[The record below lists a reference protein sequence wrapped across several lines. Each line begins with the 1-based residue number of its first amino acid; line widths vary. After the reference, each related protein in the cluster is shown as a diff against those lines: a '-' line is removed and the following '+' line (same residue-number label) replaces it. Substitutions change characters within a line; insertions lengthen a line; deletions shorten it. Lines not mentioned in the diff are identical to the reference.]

1 MLTPAIWPFGHGNN
15 NLSNNQQMVGKLL
28 ETQKAR
34 AALSATEKRSMQA
47 LGIEV
52 AQLREEAGMTLSDVM
67 QATGLHTGFICML
80 ENGSVLPA
88 EITNNV
94 LAALARGLAGRYKA
108 VDATWHGLEEAML
121 P

>member
-1 MLTPAIWPFGHGNN
+1 MVIPTMWPFGHDDNN
-15 NLSNNQQMVGKLL
+15 ISKNQRMVGKLL

-34 AALSATEKRSMQA
+34 EALSTTEKRSMQA

-52 AQLREEAGMTLSDVM
+52 AQLREEAGMTLSNAM

-88 EITNNV
+88 EITNDV
-94 LAALARGLAGRYKA
+94 LAALAYGLAGRYKA
-108 VDATWHGLEEAML
+108 VDATWHGLEQAMK